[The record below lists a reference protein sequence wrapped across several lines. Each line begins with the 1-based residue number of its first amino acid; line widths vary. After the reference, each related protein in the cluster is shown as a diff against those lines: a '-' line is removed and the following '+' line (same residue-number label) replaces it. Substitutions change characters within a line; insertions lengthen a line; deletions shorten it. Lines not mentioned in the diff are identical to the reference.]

1 MRKQRLLV
9 QDVFVLLA
17 MMTAIS
23 SSCSCCCCCLSLVF
37 ALHMLPCG
45 AATFMIPSPAQ
56 LTTSRKFLMSSKKIV
71 HHSTCFR
78 KEEKGHCISKYPYP
92 TLMEGSMKSHL
103 SAQVSSADDD
113 DTSSSNNEEAIRE
126 QQNNRTFRHPNDNQR
141 LIGILVL
148 LTVPLSW
155 GTYAPV
161 VKYVYEMNPPTP
173 GFVFSAG
180 YYFIAS
186 LTLVTL
192 SSMRSFS
199 NVGYEG
205 AVNQDSLSENLPHGK
220 EENTNNYIQSNNS
233 LSWQVSEKTLGGL
246 ELGSYLFLGNCLQV
260 VGLESIPADRA
271 AFLVQLTTIMVPILQ
286 ATFARDFSLISSTTW
301 VACILAFAGVIIMG
315 FDRPDLDIQIGEEM
329 FRSMSGARL
338 HGFSFSG
345 GDSLII
351 IAALCYSMH
360 VIRLGKYAK
369 VTNPLELAASKA
381 TVEAVLSVALVLGL
395 LAIPSWT
402 SDIPLFVDN
411 ESRDIQTYFSQLQYA
426 VDEGTFPPDG
436 FLKAIVASLWTGLVT
451 CAYTIYA
458 QSFGQRRVDPTDA
471 NLIYTMQPVFS
482 AMFAWTLLGEN
493 LGAFGY
499 AGGTF
504 IGVALWIVTSN
515 KGSRA

>member
-23 SSCSCCCCCLSLVF
+23 SSSSSCCLSLAF
-37 ALHMLPCG
+37 ALHLLPCG
-45 AATFMIPSPAQ
+45 ATFIIPRPAQ
-56 LTTSRKFLMSSKKIV
+56 QRTTTRKFIMSSKKIV

-78 KEEKGHCISKYPYP
+78 KEEMGHCIRKYPYP
-92 TLMEGSMKSHL
+92 TLMMGGSMKSHL

-113 DTSSSNNEEAIRE
+113 TSSSNNEGTIAE
-126 QQNNRTFRHPNDNQR
+126 QKNNRNFRYPNDNQR

-192 SSMRSFS
+192 SSMRSFR
-199 NVGYEG
+199 NVGCEG
-205 AVNQDSLSENLPHGK
+205 AVNQDSLSENLPYGK
-220 EENTNNYIQSNNS
+220 EENTNNDIQSNNS
-233 LSWQVSEKTLGGL
+233 LSWQVSDKTLGGL

-271 AFLVQLTTIMVPILQ
+271 AFLVQLTTIMIPILQ
-286 ATFARDFSLISSTTW
+286 ATFARDFSLIPRTTW

-315 FDRPDLDIQIGEEM
+315 FDRPDLDVQIGEEM
-329 FRSMSGARL
+329 VRSMSGARL
-338 HGFSFSG
+338 QGISFSG

-381 TVEAVLSVALVLGL
+381 TVEASLSVALVLGL

-499 AGGTF
+499 AGATF